1 MSQTAEGVKKMSDLN
16 EKIKEVFREKRWYSK
31 NHRKEF
37 VETSFIEKLSEGV
50 LDGIVKKN
58 PKAFEVAH
66 AILNHLESKIK
77 KERE

>member
-1 MSQTAEGVKKMSDLN
+1 MN
-16 EKIKEVFREKRWYSK
+16 EAIKEIFREKRWYSK

-37 VETSFIEKLSEGV
+37 VETHFLELLGEGV
-50 LDGIVKKN
+50 LEGVARHN

-77 KERE
+77 EEGK